1 MNEVEDIPEYFHK
14 ALIDGRIRILE
25 NVRTLIYKTDPQ
37 LFDLLDYE
45 NDVVFNEPL
54 LFAYFYSKGKGA
66 TLEQIL
72 WGYIENGKQPK
83 CVNAKVDEHGF
94 IYLPKV
100 GWIKTNLANGEAVV
114 SYAESTNSVSV
125 TVDGNE
131 IPVEFEPILLTTNKH
146 FEVLKHQ
153 HSLLA
158 NHFFDSKNKI
168 IKVEIDNITKAQKE
182 NLSKAFSLIQNFE
195 PGYYKLLE
203 QAIFKVMIFNDP
215 EVKRNSFAT
224 LSVHGCA
231 FFNSF
236 QKEYD
241 EIFFVEDIAHQCG
254 HVIFNNII
262 YDRKDIFKISSETII
277 KEKGF
282 LGMIVNLLEDRTLF
296 VAFHAMFT
304 YYGISRCL
312 LACITKAELSAL
324 QKHEAMGRLAFC
336 LRKYKNDI
344 NLLGKLDEHGKSVY
358 FTDDGILLYQPMV
371 TLYNKIQMELGS
383 QLSKINLLNQPYN
396 FSVKNFH
403 KSNPLK

>member
-1 MNEVEDIPEYFHK
+1 MSEVEVIPQYFHQ
-14 ALIDGRIRILE
+14 ALVDGRIRILE
-25 NVRTLIYKTDPQ
+25 NVRALIYKTDPQ

-45 NDVVFNEPL
+45 NDMVFNEPF

-72 WGYIENGKQPK
+72 WGHIEKDKQPK
-83 CVNAKVDEHGF
+83 CINAKIDEYCF

-100 GWIKTNLANGEAVV
+100 GWIKTNQANREAVITFTV
-114 SYAESTNSVSV
+114 GTDSMSV
-125 TVDGNE
+125 TVDGNDIE
-131 IPVEFEPILLTTNKH
+131 FDFEPILLTANKH
-146 FEVLKHQ
+146 FEVVKHQ
-153 HSLLA
+153 HTLLA
-158 NHFFDSKNKI
+158 NHFFDSKNRI
-168 IKVEIDNITKAQKE
+168 IKVEIDNITNSQKE

-195 PGYYKLLE
+195 PEYYKLLE
-203 QAIFKVMIFNDP
+203 QSILKLMIFNDP

-236 QKEYD
+236 QREYD
-241 EIFFVEDIAHQCG
+241 EVFFVEDIAHQCG
-254 HVIFNNII
+254 HVVFNNII
-262 YDRKDIFKISSETII
+262 YERRDVFKISSETII

-312 LACITKAELSAL
+312 FACITKAELSAL

-344 NLLGKLDEHGKSVY
+344 NLLGKLDEDGKSVY